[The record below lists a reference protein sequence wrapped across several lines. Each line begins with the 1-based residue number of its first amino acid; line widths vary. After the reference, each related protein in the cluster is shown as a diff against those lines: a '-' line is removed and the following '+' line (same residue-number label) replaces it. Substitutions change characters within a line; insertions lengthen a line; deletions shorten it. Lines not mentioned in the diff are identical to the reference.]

1 MIGTASAT
9 LLLRM
14 RAVQKQRIERLPTK
28 FPPRKRR
35 CIVTI
40 ALRTLIVFAALAAL
54 SETASAAGG
63 IQFFYSTGSPG
74 YRSRYYNS
82 YSPGLR
88 QRTIARHGYRYPTVR
103 YRQGTVRYSVNP
115 YGSYDYLRRRSA
127 YYGPYRSGVY
137 YNPYRSRLGIGY
149 STPGFSIRLGR

>member
-1 MIGTASAT
+1 M
-9 LLLRM
+9 
-14 RAVQKQRIERLPTK
+14 
-28 FPPRKRR
+28 
-35 CIVTI
+35 TI

-74 YRSRYYNS
+74 YRSGYYNS
-82 YSPGLR
+82 YYSGLR
-88 QRTIARHGYRYPTVR
+88 QRPNTRYGYRYPTVR
-103 YRQGTVRYSVNP
+103 YSVPP
-115 YGSYDYLRRRSA
+115 YGCYNYPGRHRA
-127 YYGPYRSGVY
+127 YYAPFPSNVY